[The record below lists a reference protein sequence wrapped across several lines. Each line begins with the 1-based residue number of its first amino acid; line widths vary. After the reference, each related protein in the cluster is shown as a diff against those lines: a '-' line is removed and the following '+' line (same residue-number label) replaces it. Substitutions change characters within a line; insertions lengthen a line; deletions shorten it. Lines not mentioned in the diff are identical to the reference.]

1 MGTRDPR
8 IDTYIGKAAPFAQ
21 PILRHLREVIH
32 GACPEVEETIKWGRP
47 HFVHHGILCAVSAF
61 KAHCTIFFWQGDNVV
76 GRMST
81 DGMRQFGRITAV
93 EDLPPTTVLADCVKQ
108 AAALNEAGAKPSWL
122 EARGATRTT
131 KAPVEVPAD
140 LTAALAKNAR
150 ARATFDT
157 FAPGHR
163 REYIEWIT
171 SAKQE
176 ATRQRRLA
184 TAVAQMAEGKSQN
197 WKYERK

>member
-8 IDTYIGKAAPFAQ
+8 IDDYIDKAAPFAQ

-32 GACPEVEETIKWGRP
+32 RACPDVEETIKWGRP

-76 GRMST
+76 GRMRD
-81 DGMRQFGRITAV
+81 DGMGQFGKITAV
-93 EDLPPTTVLADCVKQ
+93 EDLPPATVLAGYVKK

-122 EARGATRTT
+122 EARGATPTR
-131 KAPVEVPAD
+131 KPPVGVPDD
-140 LTAALAKNAR
+140 LTAALATNAK
-150 ARATFDT
+150 ARATFDA
-157 FAPGHR
+157 FAPSHR